1 MKPTHDRKRRRLG
14 GITPLAALLMVVLVG
29 MLAFSIDMGY
39 VVTVRAELQN
49 AADAAALAGAQQLQT
64 LYVSYYSPGQTN
76 KLAYYQTATGST
88 VGPNGETPPLTSAQ
102 QFALKNLAGGVY
114 VQVPASDVSF
124 SYYDG
129 VNAPIPA
136 QYPNVFPNTVTV
148 TTRRDNTANSPLG
161 LFFAQVFGW
170 SSINLTATAS
180 ATIYSGDG
188 GGNSYAGL
196 GLQNVSNNSS
206 TNYVSPHILP
216 VGLDVNVWQQFYK
229 TGKSPDGNIYTG
241 PNGLPQ
247 LQVYPTTTN
256 TPGSFGLIDV
266 GVPSNNAPAFR
277 NWIDSG
283 QTPNDITF
291 LVSNNLVPVT
301 PTSPEL
307 WKCGPGLK
315 STLLTNFQSQMGVS
329 NLIPLFVPAN
339 WGSNGWGST
348 GYVAEVGTGQNAQY
362 AVVGFV
368 GVTISTASGSGNNMN
383 ISIQPSA
390 IVDPTLT
397 VPFPKPAL
405 NPAAYTTAYTGGMQS
420 ASGGAVSGTGNGT
433 VPIYGV
439 SSTNP
444 TNVQSTSIFG
454 LPPTTFVSA
463 KLTQ

>member
-1 MKPTHDRKRRRLG
+1 MKPIHDNKGRRAG
-14 GITPLAALLMVVLVG
+14 AITPLAALLMTLLVG

-39 VVTVRAELQN
+39 VVTVRVELQN

-76 KLAYYQTATGST
+76 QQAYYQTATTST
-88 VGPNGETPPLTSAQ
+88 VGPNGETPPLTAAQ
-102 QFALKNLAGGVY
+102 QFAVKNLAGGVFI
-114 VQVPASDVSF
+114 QVPSSDVSF

-148 TTRRDNTANSPLG
+148 VTRRDTTANTPVD
-161 LFFAQVFGW
+161 LFFARVFGW
-170 SSINLTATAS
+170 SNISLTATAS

-196 GLQNVSNNSS
+196 GLQNVSSNSS
-206 TNYVSPHILP
+206 TGYVSPHIIP
-216 VGLDVNVWQQFYK
+216 VALDVNVWQQFYQ
-229 TGKSPDGNIYTG
+229 TGKSPDGNTYTG

-256 TPGSFGLIDV
+256 TPGSFGLIDA

-277 NWIDSG
+277 TWIDSG
-283 QTPNDITF
+283 QTPNDISY
-291 LVSNNLVPVT
+291 LVSNSLVPVT
-301 PTSPEL
+301 PAAPQP
-307 WKCGPGLK
+307 WKCGPGMT
-315 STLLTNFQSQMGVS
+315 STLLASFQDQIGTA
-329 NLIPLFVPAN
+329 NLIPLFTPAN

-348 GYVAEVGTGQNAQY
+348 GYVAEIMQGQNAQY

-368 GVTISTASGSGNNMN
+368 GVKISQATGSGNNMN

-420 ASGGAVSGTGNGT
+420 SSGGAVSSTGNGT
-433 VPIYGV
+433 LSIYGLT
-439 SSTNP
+439 STNP
-444 TNVQSTSIFG
+444 TSVQSISILG

-463 KLTQ
+463 KLSQ

>member
-1 MKPTHDRKRRRLG
+1 MKPIHDNKGRRAG
-14 GITPLAALLMVVLVG
+14 AITPLAALLMSLLVG

-49 AADAAALAGAQQLQT
+49 AADSAALAGAQQLQT

-76 KLAYYQTATGST
+76 QQAYYLTATTST

-102 QFALKNLAGGVY
+102 QFAAKNVAGAVNI
-114 VQVPASDVSF
+114 QVPATDVSF

-148 TTRRDNTANSPLG
+148 VTRRDATANTPVD
-161 LFFAQVFGW
+161 LFFARVFGW
-170 SSINLTATAS
+170 SNISLTATAS

-196 GLQNVSNNSS
+196 GLQNVSTNSS
-206 TNYVSPHILP
+206 TGYVSPHIIP
-216 VGLDVNVWQQFYK
+216 VALDVNVWQQFYQ

-256 TPGSFGLIDV
+256 TPGSFGLIDA
-266 GVPSNNAPAFR
+266 GVPSNNSPAFR
-277 NWIDSG
+277 AWIDDG

-291 LVSNNLVPVT
+291 LVSNQLVPVT
-301 PTSPEL
+301 PASPEP
-307 WKCGPGLK
+307 WKVGPGLK
-315 STLLTNFQSQMGVS
+315 STLVTNFQSQIGTP
-329 NLIPLFVPAN
+329 NLIPLFTPAN
-339 WGSNGWGST
+339 WGSNGWGSS
-348 GYVAEVGTGQNAQY
+348 GYVAATGTGQNATY
-362 AVVGFV
+362 ATVGFV
-368 GVTISTASGSGNNMN
+368 GVAISQATASGSNMN

-397 VPFPKPAL
+397 VPFPMPAL

-420 ASGGAVSGTGNGT
+420 PTGGAVSSTGNGT
-433 VPIYGV
+433 LSIYGL